1 MSDPLGPG
9 DIHDDK
15 EEKKKM
21 DSFLVS
27 DSLELGG
34 HG

>member
-1 MSDPLGPG
+1 MSDPLGPR
-9 DIHDDK
+9 DIDDDK
-15 EEKKKM
+15 DEKKKM